1 MIDDPIRTSWRD
13 EWFFEYSSTELKDA
27 AQEKVDHH
35 KKRLEH
41 WEGEHQSLREKYI
54 ESVQESA
61 KNATQKEA
69 REAEEWANAL
79 MYADAESAGGAQ
91 FRVASA
97 SMSNLPQPKRKEI
110 MGDPEIYAE
119 LQKALGKVQEHK
131 GRVETFS
138 RWVQLFKRDKDNVR
152 RLTYSDAVFF
162 GL

>member
-1 MIDDPIRTSWRD
+1 MIDDPVRTSWRD
-13 EWFFEYSSTELKDA
+13 EWFFEYGAAELKDA

-41 WEGEHQSLREKYI
+41 WEGEHQTLREKYI

-61 KNATQKEA
+61 KNATEKEA

-79 MYADAESAGGAQ
+79 MYADESPGGAQ
-91 FRVASA
+91 VRMA
-97 SMSNLPQPKRKEI
+97 SMSGLPQPKRKEI

-138 RWVQLFKRDKDNVR
+138 RWVQLFGRDKDNVR

>member
-1 MIDDPIRTSWRD
+1 MLDDPIRHSWRD
-13 EWFFEYSSTELKDA
+13 EWFFEYASTELESA
-27 AQEKVDHH
+27 AQKKVDHH
-35 KKRLEH
+35 RKRLEH

-54 ESVQESA
+54 ASVQESA
-61 KNATQKEA
+61 KNATEKEA
-69 REAEEWANAL
+69 REAEDWANAL

-91 FRVASA
+91 FRMA
-97 SMSNLPQPKRKEI
+97 SMSGLPQPKRKEI

-131 GRVETFS
+131 GRIETFS

-162 GL
+162 GV